1 MIIEHIAI
9 WTKNIEIMKNFY
21 CDFFKGKANNMY
33 ENNKKGFK
41 SYFITFTNGCRLE
54 LMESTN
60 IKEEGNN
67 LTFGIA
73 HIAFKI
79 GSEKEVDKL
88 TNFFKNKGFTIV
100 GNPRTTGDGY
110 YESIILDPEG
120 NTIDLVA

>member
-21 CDFFKGKANNMY
+21 CDFFNGRSNNMY

-60 IKEEGNN
+60 IKEEGNP

-88 TNFFKNKGFTIV
+88 TDSFRNKGFTII

-120 NTIDLVA
+120 NTIELVA